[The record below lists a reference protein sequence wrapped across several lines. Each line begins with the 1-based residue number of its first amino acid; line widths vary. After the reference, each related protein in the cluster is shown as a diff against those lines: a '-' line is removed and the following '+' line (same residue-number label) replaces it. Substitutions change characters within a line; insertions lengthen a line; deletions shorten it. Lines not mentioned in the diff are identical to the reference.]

1 MSVLSSI
8 SLNLM
13 SELTPKQDED
23 STGNLTDIKSV
34 KQSSRKST
42 RLRNF
47 LPPFTRAV
55 YELFMNALK
64 EGEKSYPTS
73 KQLREIGFAK
83 NCFASPRQKF
93 RQLLPRLS
101 LGTVDGSLVF
111 SDKPTQE
118 VLISKRTRKIV
129 VTVEE
134 AKMVVKRAHL
144 TGSNRREGEID
155 ETRQKHKTY
164 AKTVKVLQ
172 EDFTTNRRDFG
183 IEKLLIRRVV
193 DHCRSCAL
201 AEISSDEGTP
211 VEAESQEDLSN
222 CTTSKK
228 SVEAPLK
235 PDQKMPSASV
245 CEPRFSSM
253 IAHIP
258 DRQCIWY
265 DRNSIAS
272 SSNRYTKLLLVLN
285 EMRGEMALAI
295 RGNIE
300 AKQRFETKL
309 YCCQLLIK
317 DYLKSLEQTTI
328 TGGEDLEITTQ
339 LQSLLQEYQEA
350 NQSSMFEL
358 DLRNL
363 LTSVKNN
370 KLILPQLLV
379 TQIEDY
385 INPTSIATTKLS

>member
-1 MSVLSSI
+1 
-8 SLNLM
+8 M

-164 AKTVKVLQ
+164 AKTVKVVSY
-172 EDFTTNRRDFG
+172 
-183 IEKLLIRRVV
+183 K
-193 DHCRSCAL
+193 
-201 AEISSDEGTP
+201 
-211 VEAESQEDLSN
+211 
-222 CTTSKK
+222 
-228 SVEAPLK
+228 
-235 PDQKMPSASV
+235 
-245 CEPRFSSM
+245 FS
-253 IAHIP
+253 
-258 DRQCIWY
+258 
-265 DRNSIAS
+265 
-272 SSNRYTKLLLVLN
+272 
-285 EMRGEMALAI
+285 
-295 RGNIE
+295 
-300 AKQRFETKL
+300 
-309 YCCQLLIK
+309 
-317 DYLKSLEQTTI
+317 
-328 TGGEDLEITTQ
+328 
-339 LQSLLQEYQEA
+339 
-350 NQSSMFEL
+350 
-358 DLRNL
+358 
-363 LTSVKNN
+363 
-370 KLILPQLLV
+370 
-379 TQIEDY
+379 
-385 INPTSIATTKLS
+385 